1 LFDLCRLPN
10 ANHDTDNNIESYH
23 DALKRWRTEPHKMCV
38 EKRLVWLVWRLT
50 IFIIFHYMYI
60 EEQKFKD
67 FIPNKKIEAIA
78 GKGIEKT
85 CNLSDDDVLQS
96 TSLDNH

>member
-1 LFDLCRLPN
+1 
-10 ANHDTDNNIESYH
+10 
-23 DALKRWRTEPHKMCV
+23 
-38 EKRLVWLVWRLT
+38 
-50 IFIIFHYMYI
+50 MYI